1 LKPDEREAVVKQ
13 AYDVVIVGSGV
24 AGIAAA
30 NTLAGHGL
38 DILVIDENPH
48 AGGQILRQN
57 CRVTEGFWEF
67 DPGLGSSGRTV
78 STRKILQSLRTV
90 RRPKGITCVHQA
102 RVLGI
107 FPDRQLLVHVPDPL
121 CPGGSG
127 PGCVLEIEAGYLLL
141 ATGARERFLPFKG
154 WTLPGVMSLGAAQIL
169 MKSSGILPARHTLI
183 AGTSPLQTVLALEIL
198 KNKGKV
204 TAILDETHFAKK
216 LGLLPLLKHHWTLAG
231 EGAMQMLGL
240 LIRQVRFRQG
250 VRVMEARGKNEL
262 ETVVTVDLDRNGN
275 TVPGTFQTYSAK
287 ALAVGH
293 GFSPNIELP
302 VQAGCALDYHV
313 DRGGWVVRV
322 DTTLETSVPAVYA
335 AGEITGIAGAG
346 KSFVEGKLA
355 AVSIL
360 EKMGEKPGQEMCV
373 RDLIRTQKQ
382 RLGYAAFLN
391 QLCQVPSS
399 AYETIDDDVLI
410 CRCEEISMGEI
421 RKQISKGFVTAG
433 SLKKAT
439 RCGMGRCQGRICQPV
454 LFDILLALT
463 GQTPEQTGS
472 PSFRAPVKNVPL
484 AAFLRP

>member
-1 LKPDEREAVVKQ
+1 VKQ

-38 DILVIDENPH
+38 EILVIDENPH
-48 AGGQILRQN
+48 AGGQILRKE
-57 CRVTEGFWEF
+57 CRKTDGFWEF
-67 DPGLGSSGRTV
+67 DPDPVRSGRGA
-78 STRKILQSLRTV
+78 SIQKIVQSLRPV

-107 FPDRQLLVHVPDPL
+107 FLDRQLLVHVPDLL
-121 CPGGSG
+121 CSGGVG
-127 PGCVLEIEAGYLLL
+127 PGRVLEVEAGCLLL
-141 ATGARERFLPFKG
+141 ATGARERWLPFKG

-204 TAILDETHFAKK
+204 TAVLDENHFTKK
-216 LGLLPLLKHHWTLAG
+216 LGLLPLLKHHVALAG
-231 EGAMQMLGL
+231 EGAMQMLCL

-250 VRVMEARGKNEL
+250 VRVKEARGKTEL
-262 ETVVTVDLDRNGN
+262 ETVVTAGLDRKGN
-275 TVPGTFQTYSAK
+275 MEPGTCQTYPAG

-302 VQAGCALDYHV
+302 VQAGCALDY
-313 DRGGWVVRV
+313 DADKGGWVVRV
-322 DTTLETSVPAVYA
+322 DHALETSVAAVYA

-355 AVSIL
+355 ALSIL
-360 EKMGEKPGQEMCV
+360 EKLEKKTGPDTCV
-373 RDLIRTQKQ
+373 RELVRMQKQ
-382 RLGYAAFLN
+382 QLGYAAFLN
-391 QLCQVPSS
+391 QLCQVPLS
-399 AYETIDDDVLI
+399 AYEAIEDDVLI

-421 RKQISKGFVTAG
+421 RKQISRGFLTTG

-463 GQTPEQTGS
+463 GRPPEQAGS
-472 PSFRAPVKNVPL
+472 PSSRAPVKNVPL
-484 AAFLRP
+484 GAFLES

>member
-1 LKPDEREAVVKQ
+1 MKQ
-13 AYDVVIVGSGV
+13 AYDVVIVGAGV

-38 DILVIDENPH
+38 EILVIDENPH

-57 CRVTEGFWEF
+57 CRVTDGFWEF
-67 DPGLGSSGRTV
+67 DPRLGRSGRTV
-78 STRKILQSLRTV
+78 SSRNIVQSLRPIQ
-90 RRPKGITCVHQA
+90 RPKGITCVHQA

-107 FPDRQLLVHVPDPL
+107 FLDRQLLVHVPDPRY
-121 CPGGSG
+121 PVGSG
-127 PGCVLEIEAGYLLL
+127 SGRVLEIDAGSLLL
-141 ATGARERFLPFKG
+141 ATGARERCLPFKG

-169 MKSSGILPARHTLI
+169 MKSSGVLPARHTLI

-204 TAILDETHFAKK
+204 TAVLDETHFTKK
-216 LGLLPLLKHHWTLAG
+216 LGLLPLLKHHWALAG
-231 EGAMQMLGL
+231 EGAMQMLRL

-250 VRVMEARGKNEL
+250 VRVTEARGKNEL
-262 ETVVTVDLDRNGN
+262 TAVVTAGLDRKGN
-275 TVPGTFQTYSAK
+275 TVPGTFQTYPAG

-293 GFSPNIELP
+293 GFSANIELP
-302 VQAGCALDYHV
+302 VQAGCALDYHTE
-313 DRGGWVVRV
+313 RGGWMVRV
-322 DTTLETSVPAVYA
+322 DDALETSVAAVYA

-360 EKMGEKPGQEMCV
+360 ERLGKKTGPDTCV
-373 RDLIRTQKQ
+373 RELIRLQKQ
-382 RLGYAAFLN
+382 QLGYAAFLN
-391 QLCQVPSS
+391 QLCQVPAS
-399 AYETIDDDVLI
+399 AYETIDDDVLV

-472 PSFRAPVKNVPL
+472 PSFRVPVKNVPL
-484 AAFLRP
+484 EAFLLP

>member
-1 LKPDEREAVVKQ
+1 MKQ

-38 DILVIDENPH
+38 EILVIDENPQ
-48 AGGQILRQN
+48 AGGQILRQH
-57 CRVTEGFWEF
+57 CRVTDGFWEF
-67 DPGLGSSGRTV
+67 DPRLDRSGRTV
-78 STRKILQSLRTV
+78 STQRIVQSLRPV

-107 FPDRQLLVHVPDPL
+107 FPDRQLLVHVPDSL
-121 CPGGSG
+121 GPGGSG
-127 PGCVLEIEAGYLLL
+127 PGHVLGIDAGYLLL

-169 MKSSGILPARHTLI
+169 MKSAGVLPARHTLI
-183 AGTSPLQTVLALEIL
+183 AGTSPLQMVLALEIL
-198 KNKGKV
+198 KNKGNV
-204 TAILDETHFAKK
+204 TAVLDETHFAKK
-216 LGLLPLLKHHWTLAG
+216 LGLLPLLKHHWVLAG

-240 LIRQVRFRQG
+240 MIRKVRFRQG

-262 ETVVTVDLDRNGN
+262 STVVTADLDKKGN
-275 TVPGTFQTYSAK
+275 PISGSFQIYSPE

-293 GFSPNIELP
+293 GFCPNIELP
-302 VQAGCALDYHV
+302 VQAGCALDYDA

-322 DTTLETSVPAVYA
+322 DHALETSVAAVYA

-360 EKMGEKPGQEMCV
+360 EKLGKTPGPDRYAQKLV
-373 RDLIRTQKQ
+373 RMQKQ
-382 RLGYAAFLN
+382 QLGYASFLN

-399 AYETIDDDVLI
+399 AYEAIDDDVLI

-421 RKQISKGFVTAG
+421 RKQIAKGFGTTG

-463 GQTPEQTGS
+463 GQTPDQTGS
-472 PSFRAPVKNVPL
+472 PSCRAPVKNVPM
-484 AAFLRP
+484 AAFLES

>member
-1 LKPDEREAVVKQ
+1 MKQ

-38 DILVIDENPH
+38 EILVLDENPH
-48 AGGQILRQN
+48 AGGQILRQH
-57 CRVTEGFWEF
+57 CRVTDGFWEF
-67 DPGLGSSGRTV
+67 DPRLERSGRTV
-78 STRKILQSLRTV
+78 STQKIVQSLRPV

-107 FPDRQLLVHVPDPL
+107 FSDRELLVHVPDPL

-127 PGCVLEIEAGYLLL
+127 PGCVLEIDAGYLLL

-198 KNKGKV
+198 KNKGNV
-204 TAILDETHFAKK
+204 TAILDENPFAKK
-216 LGLLPLLKHHWTLAG
+216 LGLLPLLKHHGFLAG

-240 LIRQVRFRQG
+240 LIRKVRFRQG
-250 VRVMEARGKNEL
+250 VRVVEARGKNEL
-262 ETVVTVDLDRNGN
+262 TAVVTADLDRKGN
-275 TVPGTFQTYSAK
+275 TVPGTFQTYPAE
-287 ALAVGH
+287 ALAVGY
-293 GFSPNIELP
+293 GFCPNIELP
-302 VQAGCALDYHV
+302 VQAGCALDYDA

-322 DTTLETSVPAVYA
+322 DHALETSVAAVYV

-355 AVSIL
+355 ALSIL
-360 EKMGEKPGQEMCV
+360 EKLGKKTGPGRYAQKLV
-373 RDLIRTQKQ
+373 RMQKHQ
-382 RLGYAAFLN
+382 LGYAAFLN
-391 QLCQVPSS
+391 QLCQVPAS

-421 RKQISKGFVTAG
+421 RKQIAKGFVTTG

-439 RCGMGRCQGRICQPV
+439 RCGMGRCQGRVCQPV

-463 GQTPEQTGS
+463 GQTPDQTAS
-472 PSFRAPVKNVPL
+472 PSFRAPVKNVPM
-484 AAFLRP
+484 AAFLHP

>member
-1 LKPDEREAVVKQ
+1 VTQ

-38 DILVIDENPH
+38 EILVIDENPQ
-48 AGGQILRQN
+48 AGGQILRQH
-57 CRVTEGFWEF
+57 CRITDGFWEF
-67 DPGLGSSGRTV
+67 DPRLERSGRTV
-78 STRKILQSLRTV
+78 STQKIVQSLKPV
-90 RRPKGITCVHQA
+90 RRPKGIACVHQA

-127 PGCVLEIEAGYLLL
+127 PGCVMEIAAGYLLL

-169 MKSSGILPARHTLI
+169 MKSSGILPAKNTLI

-198 KNKGKV
+198 KNKGNV
-204 TAILDETHFAKK
+204 TAILDENHFAKK
-216 LGLLPLLKHHWTLAG
+216 LGLLPLLKHHWYLAG
-231 EGAMQMLGL
+231 EGAMQMLRL
-240 LIRQVRFRQG
+240 MIRQVRFRQG
-250 VRVMEARGKNEL
+250 VRVTEAKGKNGL
-262 ETVVTVDLDRNGN
+262 SAVVTADLDRKGN
-275 TVPGTFQTYSAK
+275 TIPGTFQTYPAR

-302 VQAGCALDYHV
+302 VQAGCALDYDA

-322 DTTLETSVPAVYA
+322 DHALETSVVKVYA
-335 AGEITGIAGAG
+335 AGEITGIAGAA

-355 AVSIL
+355 ALSIL
-360 EKMGEKPGQEMCV
+360 EKLGKTTGPDRYAQKRVRMQE
-373 RDLIRTQKQ
+373 QQ
-382 RLGYAAFLN
+382 RGYASFLN

-399 AYETIDDDVLI
+399 AYEAIDDDVLI

-421 RKQISKGFVTAG
+421 RKQIAKGFVTTG

-439 RCGMGRCQGRICQPV
+439 RCGMGRCQGRICQPI

-463 GQTPEQTGS
+463 GQTPDQTGS
-472 PSFRAPVKNVPL
+472 PSCRAPVKNVPM
-484 AAFLRP
+484 AAFLHP